1 MAYSVSSI
9 INPYHIT
16 HLVFMGGI
24 WWYMVVEFT
33 NDNSCAIAMA
43 AMAAMA
49 SGDVQL
55 TGDDDGPTAECPCG
69 LGQQD
74 GPFSQVPWWL

>member
-1 MAYSVSSI
+1 MA
-9 INPYHIT
+9 
-16 HLVFMGGI
+16 
-24 WWYMVVEFT
+24 
-33 NDNSCAIAMA
+33 AMA

-69 LGQQD
+69 LGQRD